1 MNKHFQKNLANDI
14 PFFGKK
20 TSKIQFRSRIEL
32 MFTTHSRFMLI
43 HGINDCQDLQ
53 KTSNVKINMD
63 EQCSSLLHFGF
74 CGMAHVFFLP
84 QTHYGPGALHTEKSP
99 IFNYEMCSLNTS
111 GPMESTDQA

>member
-1 MNKHFQKNLANDI
+1 
-14 PFFGKK
+14 
-20 TSKIQFRSRIEL
+20 
-32 MFTTHSRFMLI
+32 MLI
-43 HGINDCQDLQ
+43 HGINDCQDLHMR
-53 KTSNVKINMD
+53 SNVKINMD

-111 GPMESTDQA
+111 CPSGVNRSSLITLSLVQSFILIDQYYYLRYVKMMMVNFAS